1 MKLKEAQAAFAAS
14 QGSAT
19 FVIVRYFLLPPTLAA
34 AALGYG
40 VAAVAIV
47 WLAWTF
53 NVWLMEDAI
62 SPKQE
67 FSNSNPITNP

>member
-1 MKLKEAQAAFAAS
+1 MNATSTPDAACSFAAPI
-14 QGSAT
+14 GSAT
-19 FVIVRYFLLPPTLAA
+19 FVIVRYFLLPPALAA

-62 SPKQE
+62 SP
-67 FSNSNPITNP
+67 NSKVSDRKP